1 MARRLLTGLA
11 LACALLLVGTAA
23 GDPGISERRAA
34 VDSKIDR
41 LRGKIDEARKREGVL
56 SSQIAAVTSKIR
68 AIQDD
73 VDAASARLNR
83 LESVLAL
90 HQRRLD
96 RLNELY
102 RLQTAKLVFLQRQH
116 KAATDR
122 LNRRLVQIYTSEQTE
137 PLAVVLEAA
146 SFGDMLDQLEFLQ
159 DIGNQDAKIALEVE
173 QVKIQVRE
181 TRDRTRK
188 TRQSAAEAT
197 RQVAARTLE
206 QRQVRDRL
214 AWSQRELATA
224 RREKSDAL
232 SETKQTRKEYLAE
245 VEGLLAQS
253 AALSARIRVAQASA
267 ASSPTAVPSAP
278 SSAGFVWPVHGVL
291 TSSFGWRW
299 GRMHEGIDIA
309 VPSGTSVVAVTSGT
323 VIVAGWTGGY
333 GNLVVVDH
341 GNGTA
346 TAYAHN
352 TSVAARVGQQVAQ
365 GQLIAYSGSTGNSTG
380 PHVHFEVRVNGSP
393 ADPLGYL

>member
-11 LACALLLVGTAA
+11 LACALLVAGTAA
-23 GDPGISERRAA
+23 GEPGISERKAA

-41 LRGKIDEARKREGVL
+41 LQGKIDAARQREGVL
-56 SSQIAAVTSKIR
+56 SSQIAVVTSKIR

-73 VDAASARLNR
+73 VDAASARLNA

-90 HQRRLD
+90 HQRKLD
-96 RLNELY
+96 HLNELY
-102 RLQTAKLVFLQRQH
+102 RLQTGKLVFLQRQH
-116 KAATDR
+116 KAAAER

-159 DIGNQDAKIALEVE
+159 DIGNQDAKIAREVE
-173 QVKIQVRE
+173 RVKIQVRE
-181 TRDRTRK
+181 TRNRTRK
-188 TRQSAAEAT
+188 TRKSVAETT

-232 SETKQTRKEYLAE
+232 SETKSTREEYLHE

-253 AALSARIRVAQASA
+253 AALSARIQSAQSSA
-267 ASSPTAVPSAP
+267 ASSSTPFTPVP
-278 SSAGFVWPVHGVL
+278 SSAGYVWPAHGVM
-291 TSSFGWRW
+291 TSPFGWRW

-309 VPSGTSVVAVTSGT
+309 VPSGTPVVASASGT
-323 VIVAGWTGGY
+323 VIVAGWMGGY

-341 GNGTA
+341 GNGVA
-346 TAYAHN
+346 TAYGHN
-352 TSVAARVGQQVAQ
+352 TSIAAGVGQQVAQ
-365 GQLIAYSGSTGNSTG
+365 GQLIAYSGNTGHSTG
-380 PHVHFEVRVNGSP
+380 PHIHFEVRINGSP
-393 ADPLGYL
+393 VDPLGYL

>member
-1 MARRLLTGLA
+1 MARRLFTGLA
-11 LACALLLVGTAA
+11 LACALLVAGTAA
-23 GDPGISERRAA
+23 GDPGISERKAA
-34 VDSKIDR
+34 VDSKIER
-41 LRGKIDEARKREGVL
+41 VQGKIDEARKREGVL

-73 VDAASARLNR
+73 VDAASARLNG

-90 HQRRLD
+90 HQRKLD
-96 RLNELY
+96 HLNELY
-102 RLQTAKLVFLQRQH
+102 RLQTGKLVFLQRQH
-116 KAATDR
+116 KAAADR

-146 SFGDMLDQLEFLQ
+146 SFGQMLDQLEFLQ
-159 DIGNQDAKIALEVE
+159 DIGNQDAKIAREVE
-173 QVKIQVRE
+173 RVKIQVRE
-181 TRDRTRK
+181 TRNRTRK
-188 TRQSAAEAT
+188 TRQSVAETT

-214 AWSQRELATA
+214 AWSQRQLATA
-224 RREKSDAL
+224 RREKNDAL
-232 SETKQTRKEYLAE
+232 AATTETREEYLAE

-253 AALSARIRVAQASA
+253 AALSARIQSAQSSA
-267 ASSPTAVPSAP
+267 ASSSTPVLSAP
-278 SSAGFVWPVHGVL
+278 SSAGFVWPVHGVM

-309 VPSGTSVVAVTSGT
+309 VPSGTSVVAAMSGT
-323 VIVAGWTGGY
+323 VIVAGWMGGY
-333 GNLVVVDH
+333 GNLVVIDH
-341 GNGTA
+341 GNGTS

-352 TSVAARVGQQVAQ
+352 ASVAAAVGQQVAQ
-365 GQLIAYSGSTGNSTG
+365 GQLIAYSGNTGNSTG